1 MLGSSKKPL
10 IKSLVAQGTRVGGSI
25 GYQEGLRID
34 GDVLG
39 DVFANE
45 DSPSILVISESAS
58 VTGQV
63 KADHI
68 IINGTVKGPVLAR
81 QMLELQPKARIVGD
95 VSYRTLE
102 MHQGAL
108 IAGVLKPLSLDEV
121 DKPTLKLESKNG
133 LPTGGQVFH

>member
-10 IKSLVAQGTRVGGSI
+10 IKSLIAQGTLVGGGI

-34 GDVLG
+34 GDVQG
-39 DVFANE
+39 DVFAAE
-45 DSPSILVISESAS
+45 DRPSILVISESAS

-63 KADHI
+63 QADHI
-68 IINGTVKGPVLAR
+68 IINGPVKGPVLAR
-81 QMLELQPKARIVGD
+81 HMLELQPKARVVGD

-108 IAGVLKPLSLDEV
+108 IAGLLRPLSLEEV
-121 DKPTLKLESKNG
+121 DKPTLKLASKNG
-133 LPTGGQVFH
+133 

>member
-10 IKSLVAQGTRVGGSI
+10 INSLIAQGTRVGGGI

-34 GDVLG
+34 GDVQG
-39 DVFANE
+39 DVFAAE
-45 DSPSILVISESAS
+45 DRPSILVISESAS

-63 KADHI
+63 QADHI

-81 QMLELQPKARIVGD
+81 HMLELQPKARIVGD

-108 IAGVLKPLSLDEV
+108 IAGLLRPLSLEEV
-121 DKPTLKLESKNG
+121 DKPTLKLASKNG
-133 LPTGGQVFH
+133 

>member
-39 DVFANE
+39 DVFATE
-45 DSPSILVISESAS
+45 DHPSILVISESAS

-121 DKPTLKLESKNG
+121 DKPTLKLASNNG
-133 LPTGGQVFH
+133 

>member
-68 IINGTVKGPVLAR
+68 IISGTVKGPVLAR

-121 DKPTLKLESKNG
+121 DKPTLKLASKNG
-133 LPTGGQVFH
+133 

>member
-10 IKSLVAQGTRVGGSI
+10 ITRLVAQGTRVGGSI

-121 DKPTLKLESKNG
+121 DKPTLKLASKNG
-133 LPTGGQVFH
+133 

>member
-34 GDVLG
+34 GDVLV

-121 DKPTLKLESKNG
+121 DKPTLKLASKNG
-133 LPTGGQVFH
+133 

>member
-10 IKSLVAQGTRVGGSI
+10 IKSLIAQGTRVEGGI

-34 GDVLG
+34 GAVQG
-39 DVFANE
+39 DVFAAE
-45 DSPSILVISESAS
+45 DQPSILVISESAS

-63 KADHI
+63 QADHI

-81 QMLELQPKARIVGD
+81 HMLELQPKARIVGD

-108 IAGVLKPLSLDEV
+108 IAGLLRPLSLEEA
-121 DKPTLKLESKNG
+121 DKPTLKLASKNG
-133 LPTGGQVFH
+133 